1 MIKARDS
8 NFELLRIFLMLVI
21 VAHHYIIN
29 SGIVNV
35 INEISEIKNYGGGA
49 QLYSASLWLGW

>member
-49 QLYSASLWLGW
+49 